1 MVSRE
6 PQYADH
12 FDFMQ
17 TSGQAKLGV
26 NVNFTWFLDPKRL
39 TFTLSRY
46 KFVAK
51 MLQGRES
58 VAELGCGDAFAS
70 RIVAQTVNHLTATD
84 FDPLFIEEAS
94 KSKPQYEEKISF
106 LVHDI
111 LSGPIP
117 GEKFDAVY
125 SCDVLEHISKTKE
138 DIFFSNSIRSLKA
151 NGVFIIG
158 TPSLSS
164 QVYAS
169 QRSIEGHVNCKTG
182 EELIECCRR
191 HFENVFLFG
200 MNDEVLHTGH
210 FEMCHYYFALC
221 VNPKKGV

>member
-12 FDFMQ
+12 FDFIKTFGQ
-17 TSGQAKLGV
+17 TELGV

-51 MLQGRES
+51 MLQGMES

-70 RIVAQTVNHLTATD
+70 RIVAQSVGHLTATD
-84 FDPLFIEEAS
+84 FDPLFIEQAS
-94 KSKPQYEEKISF
+94 KAKPNYEEKISF

-111 LSGPIP
+111 LENPIP
-117 GEKFDAVY
+117 GEKFDAIY
-125 SCDVLEHISKTKE
+125 SCDVLEHIDKE
-138 DIFFSNSIRSLKA
+138 QEDLFFMNSIRSLKPF
-151 NGVFIIG
+151 GTVLIG
-158 TPSLSS
+158 TPSLAS
-164 QVYAS
+164 QVHAS
-169 QRSIEGHVNCKTG
+169 QRSKEGHVNCKTG
-182 EELIECCRR
+182 EDLIETCKR
-191 HFENVFLFG
+191 HFENVYLFG

-210 FEMCHYYFALC
+210 SEMCHYYFTLC
-221 VNPKKGV
+221 VNPKKV

>member
-12 FDFMQ
+12 FEFMRN
-17 TSGQAKLGV
+17 SGQANLGV

-51 MLQGRES
+51 MLHGMKS

-70 RIVAQTVNHLTATD
+70 RVVAQEVSHLTATD
-84 FDPLFIEEAS
+84 FDPLFIQEAM
-94 KSKPQYEEKISF
+94 KSKPIYEEKISF

-111 LSGPIP
+111 LEGPIP
-117 GEKFDAVY
+117 GNQFDAIF
-125 SCDVLEHISKTKE
+125 SCDVLEHINKE
-138 DIFFSNSIRSLKA
+138 DEHKFFINSVHSLKQ
-151 NGVFIIG
+151 NGTFIVG

-164 QVYAS
+164 QVHAS
-169 QRSIEGHVNCKTG
+169 QRSKEGHINCKTG
-182 EELIECCRR
+182 KELVEVCKSY
-191 HFENVFLFG
+191 FANVFLFG

-210 FEMCHYYFALC
+210 SEMCHYYFALC
-221 VNPKKGV
+221 VNQK